1 MNELRGVAPD
11 EVLVASGGVE
21 PAVEAVEVEIVVVD
35 PLPGETKTKWR
46 ERERADRVAKQKA
59 VLAEWDKKVKESE
72 ACGLPA
78 PERPKV
84 RKLFP
89 VPATPPSLKTKKARR
104 GKRMVDDET
113 EMIEIGRAHV

>member
-1 MNELRGVAPD
+1 M
-11 EVLVASGGVE
+11 SGGVE
-21 PAVEAVEVEIVVVD
+21 PAVEAVEVEIVAVD

-59 VLAEWDKKVKESE
+59 VLAEWDKRVKECESR
-72 ACGLPA
+72 GLQA

-89 VPATPPSLKTKKARR
+89 VPTTPPSLKTKNARR
-104 GKRMVDDET
+104 GKRVVDEET
-113 EMIEIGRAHV
+113 EVIDIGIAEGEEGEIGEDFEDN